1 MITPAGVDLGSTA
14 PDARHAAAVERPTAS
29 ASLLDAVA
37 DLRRDVALTR
47 FPLPVPGADEAE
59 DARRRL
65 LDQLDDHLLPRL
77 RELSA
82 PAVVV
87 VAGSTGAGKST
98 LVNSLLGTEVS
109 AAGVLRPTT
118 RRPVM
123 VHHPADG
130 ELLTDHP
137 LRSMLDV
144 VVNDRVPRGIAL
156 VDAPDLDS
164 LLESNRSTAHRLLEA
179 ADLWVFVTTATRYG
193 DALPWAVLARAAER
207 GTSIAMVLNRVSRD
221 ALGPVRTDL
230 LGRLRERGMSSVPL
244 FLVPDAGPHEGLLPA
259 ATVAPVLRWLT
270 MVAGPDRA
278 RAVIARTQRG
288 ALQALRPW
296 VDELAEAVQAQ
307 VDARAG
313 IERLVAEVRDRAAG
327 AAERDVT
334 HVAEG
339 PVRSRWVAASTVDGP
354 LAGRWGR
361 RGTMRRTEALEEL
374 RRLLRSSAAVVLTAA
389 RRRGERAI
397 ADALADSSLP
407 GADGVPAMLVPAE
420 GQAEGQEEPTPTGGP
435 SRGRHTGGP
444 AAGEHAPAVDPGQ
457 AADEWARF
465 ADQAVEE
472 LAAADPGTSRRL
484 ARLARLGGPEGPATV
499 VLAAAAGLG
508 AARAT
513 LTEAL
518 GSLPTEDV
526 VRRVRDDLV
535 RRAADQVR
543 AGGDPVLDALHGPHL
558 ADDAAS
564 RLRLRL
570 AVLKGLT

>member
-1 MITPAGVDLGSTA
+1 MITPAGVDLGSA
-14 PDARHAAAVERPTAS
+14 PGDVGHAGAVERPAAS

-98 LVNSLLGTEVS
+98 LVNSLLGAEVS

-137 LRSMLDV
+137 LHSMLDV
-144 VVNDRVPRGIAL
+144 AVHDRVPRGIAL

-193 DALPWAVLARAAER
+193 DALPWEVLERAAER
-207 GTSIAMVLNRVSRD
+207 GTSIAMVLNRVPRD

-230 LGRLRERGMSSVPL
+230 LGRLRERGMGSVPL

-296 VDELAEAVQAQ
+296 VDELAEAVQSQ
-307 VDARAG
+307 VDARTG
-313 IERLVAEVRDRAAG
+313 IERLVVEVRDRAAG

-374 RRLLRSSAAVVLTAA
+374 RRLLRSSAAVVLSAA
-389 RRRGERAI
+389 RRRGERAV
-397 ADALADSSLP
+397 ADALADSGLP
-407 GADGVPAMLVPAE
+407 GADGVPAMLVPGE
-420 GQAEGQEEPTPTGGP
+420 GEEAFPAGEP
-435 SRGRHTGGP
+435 SRGRHTGAP
-444 AAGEHAPAVDPGQ
+444 AAGEHAPAVDPGR
-457 AADEWARF
+457 AADEWAGF
-465 ADQAVEE
+465 ADRAIEE
-472 LAAADPGTSRRL
+472 LAATDPGTSRRL
-484 ARLARLGGPEGPATV
+484 ARLARLGGPQGPATV

-526 VRRVRDDLV
+526 VGRVRDDLV